1 MDRPEMQGVLED
13 LASNEPARLARAV
26 DWFDARLAGLPDT
39 DFRGAVEALC
49 GLFFVDTFDR
59 PELEPLLDRAEAA
72 LVRCGPR
79 VIPQLLGFMKG
90 SDIKSHLYLA
100 RTLGLIGTPAIEPLR
115 KFIATEDDPYCRT
128 FGLFALG
135 KIRDPGVNA
144 ALPEVTGCLM
154 HPDREVRDSAA
165 RTLGRMVEV
174 VPASLLTERRRTE
187 IFEALSRCL
196 ADPQPVVRAKTIRS
210 LGKMGAAGYLSPAQ
224 AELARQAAHA
234 ILGHGERYEWDLAYI
249 VRREA
254 QEALRLLA

>member
-1 MDRPEMQGVLED
+1 MDRTDMQGILED
-13 LASNEPARLARAV
+13 LASHDPARLADAV
-26 DWFDARLAGLPDT
+26 DWFDAHLAGLPDT
-39 DFRGAVEALC
+39 DFRAAVEAVC

-59 PELEPLLDRAEAA
+59 PELEPLLERAEAA

-135 KIRDPGVNA
+135 KIRDPGVHS
-144 ALPEVTGCLM
+144 ALPEVVGCLM

-174 VPASLLTERRRTE
+174 VPPALLTERRRTE